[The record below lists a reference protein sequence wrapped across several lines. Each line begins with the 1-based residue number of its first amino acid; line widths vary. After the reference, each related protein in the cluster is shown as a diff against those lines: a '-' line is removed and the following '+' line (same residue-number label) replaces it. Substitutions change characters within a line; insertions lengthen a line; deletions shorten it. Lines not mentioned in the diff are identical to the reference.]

1 MQPLISIA
9 LCTYNG
15 AKYLQEQLM
24 SIINQTYKNI
34 EIVVVD
40 DCSTDHTVDLV
51 KSLEKTFPQIKLYQ
65 NENNLGFNKNFEKAI
80 ELTTGDYIAISDQD
94 DIWELNKLEFLFNH
108 IGDNWLIFSNSVFI
122 DEQNNDLGKTLLQS
136 SFKLGERDFRSLLF
150 YNFVT
155 GHTTL
160 FARTFI
166 PYIFPIPSS
175 GFYDWWMGFIALYHK
190 KIAYL
195 NKNLTLHRIHS
206 TSVMFQDSNIDADHA
221 KKNHFNEVLNN
232 LAILKTYKNLT
243 ETDRELIYHLHGAY
257 GKIATGKY
265 NSFLFNQ
272 IFKSYKDFFPDLKT
286 RNLISRFNFAYKFS
300 KGI

>member
-40 DCSTDHTVDLV
+40 DCSTDNTVDLV

-65 NENNLGFNKNFEKAI
+65 NEKNLGFNKNFEKAI

-166 PYIFPIPSS
+166 LYIFPIPSS
-175 GFYDWWMGFIALYHK
+175 GYYDWWMGFIALYHK

-195 NKNLTLHRIHS
+195 NKNLTRHRIHGS
-206 TSVMFQDSNIDADHA
+206 SVMNKEEQAISSDPKGARFLE
-221 KKNHFNEVLNN
+221 KTKNLE
-232 LAILKTYKNLT
+232 ILKNYQNLNPKDKQLISDLFEGYSKKKKHNIFLIIQMIKN
-243 ETDRELIYHLHGAY
+243 YP
-257 GKIATGKY
+257 
-265 NSFLFNQ
+265 
-272 IFKSYKDFFPDLKT
+272 DFFPDLKK
-286 RNLISRFNFAYKFS
+286 RNFISRFNFALKMGY
-300 KGI
+300 